1 MKKHRYAA
9 LLSPIQI
16 GNVIMKDRICT
27 GRCNSQEL
35 QGPESFPAES
45 TAKYISDLAKNG
57 SAVITMAPG
66 DFPEC
71 KGTTFYD
78 CPFDITDRRVQSYL
92 NRLVERVH
100 AYGSLALCSIMGSM
114 PMNKRISD
122 TPDHTYWHPGL
133 PGQRQ
138 PEGYDMDQGE
148 PLTKEGIQELI
159 QMLADHCTYMKNI
172 GFDGV
177 NIYSGYDASILANSL
192 SPVHNQRT
200 DEYGGSIEN
209 RCRTTVELFKKIKE
223 QCGQDFIIQA
233 KISGEEGIPG
243 GYTNEDFIEICRQWE
258 GLVDIYMFCTPCNSD
273 SSGGACFV
281 DPHNPPTLKYSEQFK
296 AAGIRGIACPSG
308 MFHDMDDANRFIEEG
323 KADIIDIARPLICDP
338 DFYKKLLKEQGE
350 DIVPCLCCDKC
361 HGAICSANPKMG
373 LSHVFDGMFDATPEP
388 KKVGI
393 IGGGPA
399 GMMAAITAGK
409 RGHQVKLYE
418 AASELGGQ
426 MIHADYLE
434 KKWNLQ
440 KYKAWMLR
448 TVQNTPNVE
457 ILLNTRA
464 TPEMIAAEGFDALIL
479 ALGSK
484 PNRGIIPG
492 TEGCYAPTDIF
503 GKEKEL
509 GNRVVVIGGAMSAVD
524 AALYLAES
532 GHEVTILTR
541 QRFAGYDYHSH
552 GAFGFIRALAS
563 MGNPAVLN
571 EVQVTRVEPGK
582 VFYTTKDNT
591 EAFIECD
598 DVVFSG
604 GRSPMVEETMAFAG
618 LTPIFRVVGD
628 TNRQESAIYGMHE
641 GSFKNVPVSYDI
653 RHATYTGYMAAYSI

>member
-1 MKKHRYAA
+1 MKNHRYQA
-9 LLSPIQI
+9 LLSPIRI
-16 GNVIMKDRICT
+16 GNIILKDRICT

-35 QGPESFPAES
+35 QGPETFPSES
-45 TAKYISDLAKNG
+45 TTKYITDLARNG
-57 SAVITMAPG
+57 SAMVTMAPG
-66 DFPEC
+66 DFRAC

-78 CPFDITDRRVQSYL
+78 SPFDIEDRRVQSYL

-114 PMNKRISD
+114 PMTKRISD

-138 PEGYDMDQGE
+138 PEGYDMDKGE

-159 QMLADHCTYMKNI
+159 EMLSDHCVYMKNI

-200 DEYGGSIEN
+200 DEYGGSLEN
-209 RCRTTVELFKKIKE
+209 RCRTTVELFRKIKE
-223 QCGQDFIIQA
+223 KCGQDFLIQA

-258 GLVDIYMFCTPCNSD
+258 GLVDIYMFCSPCMD
-273 SSGGACFV
+273 PSSGGACFV

-296 AAGIRGIACPSG
+296 AAGIKGIANPSG
-308 MFHDMDDANRFIEEG
+308 MFHDMDDANRFIAEG
-323 KADIIDIARPLICDP
+323 KADLIDIARPLICDP
-338 DFYKKLLKEQGE
+338 EFYQKLLAERGE
-350 DIVPCLCCDKC
+350 DLVPCLCCDKC
-361 HGAICSANPKMG
+361 HGAICSANPRMG
-373 LSHVFDGMFDATPEP
+373 LSHVFDTMFEKNPAP
-388 KKVGI
+388 KKVGV

-399 GMMAAITAGK
+399 GMMAAITAGS

-418 AASELGGQ
+418 ASGQLGGQ
-426 MIHADYLE
+426 MIHTDYLQ
-434 KKWNLQ
+434 KKWNLSN
-440 KYKAWMLR
+440 YKRWMIH
-448 TVQNTPNVE
+448 TVETTPGVE

-464 TPEMIAAEGFDALIL
+464 TPEMIASEGFDALIV

-484 PNRGIIPG
+484 PKKGLIPG
-492 TEGCYAPTDIF
+492 DETAYAPTDIF
-503 GKEKEL
+503 GKEAEL
-509 GNRVVVIGGAMSAVD
+509 GKKVTVIGGAMAAVD
-524 AALYLAES
+524 AALYLAET

-552 GAFGFIRALAS
+552 GAFGFIMALAK
-563 MGNPAVLN
+563 MGNPAVVT
-571 EVQVTRVEPGK
+571 EVQVKAIEDGK
-582 VFYTTKDNT
+582 VIYTDK
-591 EAFIECD
+591 EGVEHFIECD
-598 DVVFSG
+598 NVIASE
-604 GRSPMVEETMAFAG
+604 GRDPMVEETMAFAG

-641 GSFKNVPVSYDI
+641 GSFQNVPVSYDI
-653 RHATYTGYMAAYSI
+653 RHATYTGAMAAYSI

>member
-1 MKKHRYAA
+1 MKEHRYAHI
-9 LLSPIQI
+9 LSPIQI
-16 GNVIMKDRICT
+16 GNVILKDRICT

-35 QGPESFPAES
+35 QGPENFPSES
-45 TAKYISDLAKNG
+45 TTKYITDLARNG
-57 SAVITMAPG
+57 SAMITMAPG

-100 AYGSLALCSIMGSM
+100 AYGSIALCSIMGSM

-138 PEGYDMDQGE
+138 PEGYDMDKGE
-148 PLTKEGIQELI
+148 PLSKEELQDLI

-200 DEYGGSIEN
+200 DEYGGSVEN
-209 RCRTTVELFKKIKE
+209 RCRTTVELFRKIKE

-243 GYTNEDFIEICRQWE
+243 GYTNEDFLTICKQWE
-258 GLVDIYMFCTPCNSD
+258 GLVDIYMFCNPCNDS

-296 AAGIRGIACPSG
+296 AAGIKGIACPSG
-308 MFHDMDDANRFIEEG
+308 MFHDMDDADRFIAEG
-323 KADIIDIARPLICDP
+323 KCDMIDIARPLICDP
-338 DFYKKLLKEQGE
+338 NLYKKMLAEKGE

-361 HGAICSANPKMG
+361 HGAICSVNPQMG
-373 LSHVFDGMFDATPEP
+373 LSHVFGDMFPEYPTPQ
-388 KKVGI
+388 KVAI

-399 GMMAAITAGK
+399 GMQAAIVAGN
-409 RGHQVKLYE
+409 RGHQVDLFE
-418 AASELGGQ
+418 ASDCLGGQ
-426 MIHADYLE
+426 MVHADYLK

-440 KYKAWMLR
+440 KYKAWMIR
-448 TVQNTPNVE
+448 TVENTPGVT
-457 ILLNTRA
+457 IHLNTKA
-464 TPEMIAAEGFDALIL
+464 TPAMIAEGNYDALIVG
-479 ALGSK
+479 LGSK
-484 PNRGIIPG
+484 PRKTAIPG
-492 TEGCYAPTDIF
+492 GENAYAPTDIF
-503 GKEKEL
+503 GREREL
-509 GNRVVVIGGAMSAVD
+509 GKQVVVIGGAMSAVD

-532 GHEVTILTR
+532 GHDVTILTR

-552 GAFGFIRALAS
+552 GAFGFIMYLQQL
-563 MGNPAVLN
+563 GNPAVIT
-571 EVQVTRVEPGK
+571 EVQ
-582 VFYTTKDNT
+582 TTKIENGAVYYKDKDGT
-591 EAFIECD
+591 EHMITCD

-604 GRSPMVEETMAFAG
+604 GRDPMPEETMAFAG
-618 LTPIFRVVGD
+618 LTPVFRVVGD
-628 TNRQESAIYGMHE
+628 TNRQESAMYGMHE

-653 RHATYTGYMAAYSI
+653 RHAVYTGAMAAYSI